1 MNGRGRS
8 AKVSDRDRAYAD
20 DGIRPLSPSNGDL
33 GTRRMLW
40 RFAPMIYGPTL
51 LFGLAEGA
59 LLPLLPVIAA
69 ALGADVAQAA
79 LIVSVIVVARLI
91 GNLPAGWLVAR
102 IGERRTMAIAGC
114 LALAGGVGVLLA
126 PGLGVLAA
134 ASFLIGLCASAFGL
148 ARHAF
153 MTTRVPLRY
162 RARALSVLGGS
173 FRLGMFAGPFIAAA
187 LLAWSGS
194 TDAAVWFFLAML
206 VALVVLVLVGRD
218 PEEELEAEGQLPS
231 HSALRQA
238 QGPGGAQGPAAGHPA
253 AAPAGVFRTMWRH
266 RAVLARMGLPAASLS
281 GLRQARV
288 YLLPLWGV
296 SLGLDAEVI
305 ALIVGLTGALEFALF
320 YSSGQIMDRWGRL
333 WACAPSMVLMGGAF
347 VGLAFTHD
355 LEAATAWFVAG
366 AVVVGVGNGLS
377 SGILMTLGADVAP
390 ATDPAPFLGSWRT
403 LTDAGAAATP
413 LLIAG
418 VTAAVSL
425 PVATALV
432 GALGLLGAVGFSVSV
447 PRYVPHPPHDR

>member
-1 MNGRGRS
+1 MS
-8 AKVSDRDRAYAD
+8 APASGAALD
-20 DGIRPLSPSNGDL
+20 P

-69 ALGADVAQAA
+69 SLGADVAQAA
-79 LIVSVIVVARLI
+79 LIASVIVVARLI
-91 GNLPAGWLVAR
+91 GNLPAGWLVAH

-114 LALAGGVGVLLA
+114 LAMAGGVGILLA
-126 PGLGVLAA
+126 PGIGVLAV
-134 ASFLIGLCASAFGL
+134 ASLLIGLCASAFGL

-153 MTTRVPLRY
+153 MTTRVPRHY

-187 LLAWSGS
+187 LLAWCGT

-206 VALVVLVLVGRD
+206 AALVVLVLVGRD
-218 PEEELEAEGQLPS
+218 PEEQLEAEGLLPS
-231 HSALRQA
+231 RARGDGRDSVREDER
-238 QGPGGAQGPAAGHPA
+238 
-253 AAPAGVFRTMWRH
+253 APGVFRTLWRH
-266 RAVLARMGLPAASLS
+266 RAVLTRLGLPAASLS

-296 SLGLDAEVI
+296 SLGLDAEAI
-305 ALIVGLTGALEFALF
+305 ALVVGLTGALEFALF

-333 WACAPSMVLMGGAF
+333 WACVPAMLLMGGAF
-347 VGLAFTHD
+347 TGLAFTAD
-355 LEAATAWFVAG
+355 VDNTTAWFVAG

-390 ATDPAPFLGSWRT
+390 GPDPAPFLGSWRT

-418 VTAAVSL
+418 VTAVASL
-425 PVATALV
+425 PVATLLV
-432 GALGLLGAVGFSVSV
+432 GVLGIVGAVGFAVYV
-447 PRYVPHPPHDR
+447 PRYVPHDG

>member
-1 MNGRGRS
+1 MSEHAERL
-8 AKVSDRDRAYAD
+8 D
-20 DGIRPLSPSNGDL
+20 P
-33 GTRRMLW
+33 GTLRMLW

-69 ALGADVAQAA
+69 SLGADVAQAA

-102 IGERRTMAIAGC
+102 IGERWTMAIAGC
-114 LALAGGVGVLLA
+114 LALAGGIGVLLA
-126 PGLGVLAA
+126 PGLGLLAVA
-134 ASFLIGLCASAFGL
+134 ALLIGLCASAFGL

-153 MTTRVPLRY
+153 MTTRVPRHY

-187 LLAWSGS
+187 LLAVLG
-194 TDAAVWFFLAML
+194 TADAAVWFFITTL

-218 PEEELEAEGQLPS
+218 PEEQLEWEGLLPS
-231 HSALRQA
+231 SPTAS
-238 QGPGGAQGPAAGHPA
+238 
-253 AAPAGVFRTMWRH
+253 GVRVGTERRRSSDRVFISMWRH
-266 RAVLARMGLPAASLS
+266 RAVLARLGLPAAALS

-296 SLGLDAEVI
+296 SLGLDAEAI
-305 ALIVGLTGALEFALF
+305 ALIVGITGALEFALF

-333 WACAPSMVLMGGAF
+333 WACLPSMVLMGGAF
-347 VGLAFTHD
+347 VGLASTHD
-355 LEAATAWFVAG
+355 LPDATAWFVGA
-366 AVVVGVGNGLS
+366 AVVVGIGNGLS

-390 ATDPAPFLGSWRT
+390 AGHPAPFLGSWRT

-418 VTAAVSL
+418 I
-425 PVATALV
+425 TALIALPAATVVV
-432 GALGLLGAVGFSVSV
+432 GMLGLFGAVGFARYV
-447 PRYVPHPPHDR
+447 PRYVPHSRN

>member
-1 MNGRGRS
+1 
-8 AKVSDRDRAYAD
+8 
-20 DGIRPLSPSNGDL
+20 
-33 GTRRMLW
+33 MLW

-79 LIVSVIVVARLI
+79 LIASVIVVARLI

-102 IGERRTMAIAGC
+102 IGERRTMAIAGG

-126 PGLGVLAA
+126 PALGLLAVSA
-134 ASFLIGLCASAFGL
+134 FAIGLCASAFGL

-187 LLAWSGS
+187 LLAVAGT
-194 TDAAVWFFLAML
+194 TDAAVWFFIAML
-206 VALVVLVLVGRD
+206 AGLVVLVLVGRD
-218 PEEELEAEGQLPS
+218 PEEQLDAEGLLPS
-231 HSALRQA
+231 H
-238 QGPGGAQGPAAGHPA
+238 PANGSPH
-253 AAPAGVFRTMWRH
+253 AAPPATDPSRGVFRTMWHH

-296 SLGLDAEVI
+296 SLGLDAGTI

-333 WACAPSMVLMGGAF
+333 WACLPSMVLMGGAF

-355 LEAATAWFVAG
+355 LDHATGWFVAG
-366 AVVVGVGNGLS
+366 AVVVGIGNGLS

-390 ATDPAPFLGSWRT
+390 AGDPAPFLGSWRT

-418 VTAAVSL
+418 VTAVASL
-425 PVATALV
+425 PLATAVIGL
-432 GALGLLGAVGFSVSV
+432 LGLVGAVGFARFV
-447 PRYVPHPPHDR
+447 PRYVPHTRL

>member
-1 MNGRGRS
+1 MTGQ
-8 AKVSDRDRAYAD
+8 ALD
-20 DGIRPLSPSNGDL
+20 P

-69 ALGADVAQAA
+69 SLGADVAQAA
-79 LIVSVIVVARLI
+79 LVVSVIVVARLV

-126 PGLGVLAA
+126 PGLGVLAV
-134 ASFLIGLCASAFGL
+134 SSLLIGLCASAFGL

-153 MTTRVPLRY
+153 MTTRVPRSY

-173 FRLGMFAGPFIAAA
+173 FRLGMFAGPFIAAG
-187 LLAWSGS
+187 LLAWSG
-194 TDAAVWFFLAML
+194 TADAAVWFFLAML

-218 PEEELEAEGQLPS
+218 PEEQIEAEGLLPTRAS
-231 HSALRQA
+231 AAARALRQA
-238 QGPGGAQGPAAGHPA
+238 QGPGSVERPGRSAEGPSDARP
-253 AAPAGVFRTMWRH
+253 GVFATMWRH
-266 RAVLARMGLPAASLS
+266 RAVLTRMGLPAASLS

-296 SLGLDAEVI
+296 SLGLDAEAI

-333 WACAPSMVLMGGAF
+333 WACVPSMVLMGGAF

-355 LEAATAWFVAG
+355 LDAATAWFVAG
-366 AVVVGVGNGLS
+366 AIVVGVGNGLS

-390 ATDPAPFLGSWRT
+390 PGDPAPFLGSWRT

-425 PVATALV
+425 PVATAIV
-432 GALGLLGAVGFSVSV
+432 GALGLVGAIGFSVYV
-447 PRYVPHPPHDR
+447 PRYVPHGVHDR

>member
-1 MNGRGRS
+1 MS
-8 AKVSDRDRAYAD
+8 
-20 DGIRPLSPSNGDL
+20 RPAARTSLDP

-69 ALGADVAQAA
+69 SLGADVAQAA
-79 LIVSVIVVARLI
+79 LIASVIVVARLI
-91 GNLPAGWLVAR
+91 GNLPAGWLVTR
-102 IGERRTMAIAGC
+102 IGERWTMAIAGC
-114 LALAGGVGVLLA
+114 LALTGGIGVLLA
-126 PGLGVLAA
+126 PGLGVLAVA
-134 ASFLIGLCASAFGL
+134 AFLIGLCASAFGL

-153 MTTRVPLRY
+153 MTTRVPRHY

-187 LLAWSGS
+187 LLAVSG
-194 TDAAVWFFLAML
+194 TEDAAVWFFIATLI
-206 VALVVLVLVGRD
+206 ALIVLVLVGRD
-218 PEEELEAEGQLPS
+218 PEEQLESEGLLPS
-231 HSALRQA
+231 ASSAPRGDAKAKQR
-238 QGPGGAQGPAAGHPA
+238 PRSD
-253 AAPAGVFRTMWRH
+253 GVFRTMWRH
-266 RAVLARMGLPAASLS
+266 RAVLARLGLPAAALS

-296 SLGLDAEVI
+296 SLGLDAEAI
-305 ALIVGLTGALEFALF
+305 ALIVGITGALEFALF

-333 WACAPSMVLMGGAF
+333 WACLPSMVLMGGAF

-355 LEAATAWFVAG
+355 LSDATSWFVAA
-366 AVVVGVGNGLS
+366 AVVVGIGNGLS

-390 ATDPAPFLGSWRT
+390 AGHPAPFLGSWRT

-418 VTAAVSL
+418 ITALFAL
-425 PVATALV
+425 PAATAVV
-432 GALGLLGAVGFSVSV
+432 GLLGLLGAIGFARYV
-447 PRYVPHPPHDR
+447 PRYVPHAR

>member
-1 MNGRGRS
+1 
-8 AKVSDRDRAYAD
+8 
-20 DGIRPLSPSNGDL
+20 
-33 GTRRMLW
+33 MLW

-69 ALGADVAQAA
+69 SLGADLAQAA

-114 LALAGGVGVLLA
+114 LALTGGVGVLVA
-126 PGLGVLAA
+126 PGVAVLAA

-173 FRLGMFAGPFIAAA
+173 FRLGMFTGPFIAAG

-206 VALVVLVLVGRD
+206 VALVALVLVGSD
-218 PEEELEAEGQLPS
+218 PEEQLATEGLLPS
-231 HSALRQA
+231 H
-238 QGPGGAQGPAAGHPA
+238 PHAAHPPRPTRTPA
-253 AAPAGVFRTMWRH
+253 AASDGVFPTMWRH
-266 RAVLARMGLPAASLS
+266 RGVLARVGLPAASLS

-296 SLGLDAEVI
+296 SLGLDAEAI

-320 YSSGQIMDRWGRL
+320 YSSGQIMDRWGRV
-333 WACAPSMVLMGGAF
+333 WACVPAMLMMGGAF
-347 VGLAFTHD
+347 AGLAFTHD
-355 LEAATAWFVAG
+355 LDAATAWFVAG

-390 ATDPAPFLGSWRT
+390 PADPAPFLGSWRT

-413 LLIAG
+413 LLIALI
-418 VTAAVSL
+418 TAATSL
-425 PVATALV
+425 PAATAVV
-432 GALGLLGAVGFSVSV
+432 GGVGLLGAIGFAVSV
-447 PRYVPHPPHDR
+447 PRYVPHVAHDR

>member
-1 MNGRGRS
+1 MTEP
-8 AKVSDRDRAYAD
+8 ALD
-20 DGIRPLSPSNGDL
+20 P

-69 ALGADVAQAA
+69 SLGADVAQAA

-102 IGERRTMAIAGC
+102 IGERHTMAIAGC
-114 LALAGGVGVLLA
+114 LALAGGLGVLVA
-126 PGLGVLAA
+126 PGLGILAVS
-134 ASFLIGLCASAFGL
+134 SFLIGLCTSAFGL

-153 MTTRVPLRY
+153 MTTRVPLHY

-173 FRLGMFAGPFIAAA
+173 FRLGMFAGPFVAAG
-187 LLAWSGS
+187 LLAWSS
-194 TDAAVWFFLAML
+194 SADAAVWFFLAML
-206 VALVVLVLVGRD
+206 AALVLLVLIGRD
-218 PEEELEAEGQLPS
+218 PEEQLATEGL
-231 HSALRQA
+231 L
-238 QGPGGAQGPAAGHPA
+238 PGGSQAGQRRVTRGGST
-253 AAPAGVFRTMWRH
+253 GVFPTMWRH

-296 SLGLDAEVI
+296 SLGLDAKTI

-333 WACAPSMVLMGGAF
+333 WACVPSMLLMGGAF

-355 LEAATAWFVAG
+355 LDDATAWFVAA

-377 SGILMTLGADVAP
+377 SGILMTLGADLAP
-390 ATDPAPFLGSWRT
+390 ASDPAPFLGSWRT
-403 LTDAGAAATP
+403 LTDAGAAAAP

-418 VTAAVSL
+418 VTAAVTL
-425 PVATALV
+425 PVATVIV
-432 GALGLLGAVGFSVSV
+432 GAVGLLGAAGFAASV
-447 PRYVPHPPHDR
+447 PRYVPHATSRQAR